1 MTGWKAGAGK
11 VLTTDTVYVAH
22 VACGRRVGNAGLFYL
37 FLDLS
42 DLQLR
47 RPHSRA
53 QNTCTC
59 TLLLALRGMS
69 SDYVSAT
76 LLQDCETLNLCRGN

>member
-1 MTGWKAGAGK
+1 MWHAAGVCDVK
-11 VLTTDTVYVAH
+11 
-22 VACGRRVGNAGLFYL
+22 GNAELFHL
-37 FLDLS
+37 FLNLS

-53 QNTCTC
+53 QNMCTC

-69 SDYVSAT
+69 SDYASVT
-76 LLQDCETLNLCRGN
+76 LLRDCETLNLCGGN